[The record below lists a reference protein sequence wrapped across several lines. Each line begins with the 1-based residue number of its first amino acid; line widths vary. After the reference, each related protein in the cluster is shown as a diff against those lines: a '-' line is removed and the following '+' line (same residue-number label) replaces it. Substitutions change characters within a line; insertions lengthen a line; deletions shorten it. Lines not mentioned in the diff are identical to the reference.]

1 MLAQFKDSGSRPFDV
16 ISRGNPT
23 RLVSQDNI
31 LCHGQRGNEHEV
43 LVDHTNLQANSIAG
57 SGNVNML
64 AIDENFT
71 AVRVDQAVEDVHQ
84 GGFAGAVFSNQG
96 VNLSL
101 TNRQVDLIVGNYARP
116 GLADVVHLHGKR
128 YITLFSWSYN
138 CTFLHR
144 FCSLATWGPDLSRP
158 IGTNLSRA

>member
-57 SGNVNML
+57 SGNVSKL

-71 AVRVDQAVEDVHQ
+71 AVWVNQAIEDIHQ
-84 GGFAGAVFSNQG
+84 GGFACAIFSNQG
-96 VNLSL
+96 VNLPFP
-101 TNRQVDLIVGNYARP
+101 NRQVDMIVGNHPWP
-116 GLADVVHLHGKR
+116 GLADVAHLHSKR
-128 YITLFSWSYN
+128 YLTLQGRSHN
-138 CTFLHR
+138 CTFLHC
-144 FCSLATWGPDLSRP
+144 FCSLIYSVPGS
-158 IGTNLSRA
+158 